1 MFSGIV
7 KYYVSELFELSS
19 SELFGS
25 VNINEFIEGGNIL
38 GCNQLTCLTFLV
50 LHFRETNI

>member
-38 GCNQLTCLTFLV
+38 GCNQL
-50 LHFRETNI
+50 